1 MLRPCRTLQWM
12 GFLYPM
18 KNYQLICRHRKP
30 SMYIRNQ
37 NGVSRKRGL
46 NDVHCKQDRT
56 KQGISE
62 KTATFT
68 NFWSTYDLRSFITM
82 SAMSSEAS
90 GSVIRSSIWILRI
103 PNINYKHRFKQLM
116 ITHTISSFT
125 KINHSRQALSFCKK
139 YFFFCSSEKRVWVI
153 CSWYSSSVER
163 GKRWVLCAGTL
174 NGNSLSLIMITSH
187 LKTNFMICW
196 PIVTF
201 IVPR

>member
-37 NGVSRKRGL
+37 NGISRKRGL

-139 YFFFCSSEKRVWVI
+139 YFFFCSSEKKGLGYLLLVFLF
-153 CSWYSSSVER
+153 SW
-163 GKRWVLCAGTL
+163 KR
-174 NGNSLSLIMITSH
+174 
-187 LKTNFMICW
+187 
-196 PIVTF
+196 
-201 IVPR
+201 

>member
-1 MLRPCRTLQWM
+1 MPRPCRTLQWM

-18 KNYQLICRHRKP
+18 KNYQLICRDRKP

-37 NGVSRKRGL
+37 NGISRKRGL

-82 SAMSSEAS
+82 SAMSNEAS

-139 YFFFCSSEKRVWVI
+139 YFFSVCVKNRVGVI
-153 CSWYSSSVER
+153 CSWYSSSAER
-163 GKRWVLCAGTL
+163 GKRGSCVQ
-174 NGNSLSLIMITSH
+174 
-187 LKTNFMICW
+187 
-196 PIVTF
+196 
-201 IVPR
+201 VPLTVIACH